1 MVKRIHSFVTSFSSP
16 AYLAIFLY
24 FVRKIFRKMAP
35 PAIERPG
42 RYAVIL
48 TTTPTS
54 LLVGSFDELD
64 NAEELLSALTDEGWG
79 SDNILYDVKSGT
91 ALQGEADCPIWRQYK
106 IVSVFAVTPAQFGG
120 NEDSLREIRSIASTR
135 GQTRASTS
143 YPGMPGVPTL

>member
-1 MVKRIHSFVTSFSSP
+1 MVKRMRNFVTSFSSP

-48 TTTPTS
+48 TTAPTS

-64 NAEELLSALTDEGWG
+64 SAEELLSTLT
-79 SDNILYDVKSGT
+79 DVKSGT
-91 ALQGEADCPIWRQYK
+91 ALQGEADCPTWGQYK
-106 IVSVFAVTPAQFGG
+106 IVSVFAVTPEQFGG
-120 NEDSLREIRSIASTR
+120 SEDSLREIRSIASTR